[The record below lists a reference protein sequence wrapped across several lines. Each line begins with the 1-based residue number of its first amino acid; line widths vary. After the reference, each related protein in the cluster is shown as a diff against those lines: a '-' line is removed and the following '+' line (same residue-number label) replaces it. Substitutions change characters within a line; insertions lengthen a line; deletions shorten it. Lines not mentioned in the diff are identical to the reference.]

1 MKRDDHFFNQ
11 YTSLLFC
18 EKCNININ
26 ELQNDHNYFRY
37 ICFKFNFFIKHIQL
51 PKIKISSI
59 WEVVLIEFRILPHI
73 EFLIRNAIMRLR
85 NDWCYTVVC
94 GNLNY
99 EFIVEI
105 CSRISNNINIIKIEK
120 DNLTPSDY
128 SKYLSSL
135 SFWRQLK
142 GEKILIYQEDSI
154 IFKNNIQDFI
164 KYDYI
169 GAPFPK
175 NTNNTPNCV
184 GNGGFSLRN
193 RSKMIEIIQKI
204 SVENTIFN
212 SSTKDYI
219 KNTNLDFPPEDVYFS
234 KNMQELN
241 IGVVADWN
249 TAFSFSME
257 SIFNENSFGGHRFWI
272 SNDKWREHINKNY
285 QYSLY
290 EFNSDIKE
298 YLKFNNMPED
308 YNKTV
313 SIKNAFD
320 IDVYFFSKINNFPY
334 LHKYEIFK
342 KIKQI
347 GLNGLI
353 YHPKQLLN
361 IYPNIVFYKF
371 LDDIY
376 VLHELT
382 IYTILDFKKLIYDLS
397 YPELSKI
404 IIKERYSLLDD
415 RLDLLLL
422 VFIGNEERGV
432 NLLHKIIKY
441 KSIEKCNVAFCF
453 NSKELLYSEKIKN
466 IIKNNF
472 ENYAIYI
479 SKNLGTDITSTML
492 MFDEIYKK
500 HNFTHIIKLH
510 TKSITEQYN
519 DLTDYLLSKPL
530 KQLLLLKN
538 KSNCIGNDKYYMN
551 LSEDIFNSDLKKKF
565 ANEIDNTKLF
575 VIGTIFYC
583 PKTVFMKVSNFL
595 QKNFHSYLFNNLY
608 ENNCIN
614 KDNSPIHFLERMF
627 GVIK

>member
-1 MKRDDHFFNQ
+1 MKTNDYIFNQ

-18 EKCNININ
+18 EKNNINMH

-37 ICFKFNFFIKHIQL
+37 LCFKFNFFIKHVQL
-51 PKIKISSI
+51 PKIKKSTP
-59 WEVVLIEFRILPHI
+59 WEVVLVDFRILPHI
-73 EFLIRNAIMRLR
+73 EFLIRNAIMRLGIE
-85 NDWCYTVVC
+85 WCYTVIC

-99 EFIVEI
+99 EFILEI
-105 CSRISNNINIIKIEK
+105 CNRISNNINIIKIEK
-120 DNLTPSDY
+120 DNINQSDY

-154 IFKNNIQDFI
+154 IFKNNIRDFI
-164 KYDYI
+164 NYDYI

-184 GNGGFSLRN
+184 GNGGFSLRSK
-193 RSKMIEIIQKI
+193 SKMIEIIEKI
-204 SVENTIFN
+204 SIENTVFN
-212 SSTKDYI
+212 SSTKEYI
-219 KNTNLDFPPEDVYFS
+219 KNANLDSPPEDVYFS

-249 TAFSFSME
+249 TALTFSME

-272 SNDKWREHINKNY
+272 SSDKWREHINKTY

-290 EFNSDIKE
+290 KFNSDIKE
-298 YLKFNNMPED
+298 YLKFNNIPDD
-308 YNKTV
+308 YNKTGF
-313 SIKNAFD
+313 IKNAFD
-320 IDVYFFSKINNFPY
+320 VDVYFFSKINN
-334 LHKYEIFK
+334 LSHINKYEIFK
-342 KIKQI
+342 KIKQN

-371 LDDIY
+371 LDNIY

-382 IYTILDFKKLIYDLS
+382 IYTILDFKKLVYDLS
-397 YPELSKI
+397 YPELSRV

-415 RLDLLLL
+415 SINLLLL

-432 NLLHKIIKY
+432 NLLQKIIKY
-441 KSIEKCNVAFCF
+441 KNMEKCNVTFCF
-453 NSKELLYSEKIKN
+453 NSQELLYSEKIQN
-466 IIKNNF
+466 IIKENF
-472 ENYAIYI
+472 EYYAIYI

-492 MFDEIYKK
+492 MFDDIYKK
-500 HNFTHIIKLH
+500 HNFAHIIKLH
-510 TKSITEQYN
+510 TKSITDQYN

-530 KQLLLLKN
+530 KQLLLIKN
-538 KSNCIGNDKYYMN
+538 NSNCIGNEKYYMN
-551 LSEDIFNSDLKKKF
+551 LSEDVFNNELKIRY
-565 ANEIDNTKLF
+565 ANEIDPKRLF
-575 VIGTIFYC
+575 VFGTIFYC

-608 ENNCIN
+608 ENNSIN

-627 GVIK
+627 GIIK